1 VLTFVCKSCIGVT
14 VLACALFVARESGQ
28 QTPARTVLLEV
39 VRNSWD
45 VQRDETLV
53 YVRVYTDGFAEAH
66 PMRKVDFRNI
76 QFETKQLSGGEL
88 AALGNLLSD
97 PAVAQLQPEYSRSWG
112 NKDFGYN
119 YIVAI
124 FGPFQKKVELVNFQP
139 FLARKEGKPYPKQ
152 LEKLGCTVWRIRSEV
167 SGELLEKDWLK
178 GCAELGY

>member
-1 VLTFVCKSCIGVT
+1 MLTFIWKSSIAGT
-14 VLACALFVARESGQ
+14 VLACALFVAQESGK
-28 QTPARTVLLEV
+28 QTPARTPLLEV

-53 YVRVYTDGFAEAH
+53 YVRVYSDGFAEAH

-76 QFETKQLSGGEL
+76 QFETKQLSGDEL
-88 AALGNLLSD
+88 AALGSLLSD
-97 PAVAQLQPEYSRSWG
+97 PAIAQLQPEYSRSWG

-119 YIVAI
+119 YVVAI
-124 FGPFQKKVELVNFQP
+124 SGPLHKQLELVNFQP

-152 LEKLGCTVWRIRSEV
+152 LEKLGCSVWKIRAEV